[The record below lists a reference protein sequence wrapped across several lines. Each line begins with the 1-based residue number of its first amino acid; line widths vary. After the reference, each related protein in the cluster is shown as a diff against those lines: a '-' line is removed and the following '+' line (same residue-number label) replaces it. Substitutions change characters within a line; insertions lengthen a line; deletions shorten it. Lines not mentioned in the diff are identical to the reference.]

1 MLDDDDTRS
10 ISLVKSPD
18 KVFIKKLQATLQAAS
33 LKQEIVLINMHP
45 LHAMAAC
52 SWFLN
57 KWAGLENHVDYVN
70 HKLGAGLG

>member
-10 ISLVKSPD
+10 SSLVKSPD
-18 KVFIKKLQATLQAAS
+18 RVFIKKLQATLQAAS

-52 SWFLN
+52 S
-57 KWAGLENHVDYVN
+57 
-70 HKLGAGLG
+70 